1 MEKES
6 AIAAFAALAH
16 DGRLAAFRELVRA
29 GDDGL
34 PPGQLAQRLTMP
46 ANSLSTNLA
55 ILGRAGLV
63 SSCREGRSVRYCA
76 NFAGMNALIAFL
88 VEDCCQGRARVSATS
103 DDTAPFPH
111 PATQGATA

>member
-34 PPGQLAQRLTMP
+34 PPGQLARLLAMP

-63 SSCREGRSVRYCA
+63 TSCRKGRSVRYRA

-103 DDTAPFPH
+103 GDATPLSESV
-111 PATQGATA
+111 TQGATA